1 MLFPI
6 VTNVAAEVK
15 PNYKFPLGP
24 AHMSTDSRK
33 AQRYSRDQ
41 RAAIMDAIFDHG
53 MTANAAISAAKKGEL
68 PINGRE
74 KLDAYDVPPNTVSRW
89 RTDERS
95 EREEQKP
102 RDMIES
108 ALKRVVQLANSEL
121 QAELDKRHG
130 DRDMQK
136 LKATTDALAKA
147 QTLAEALENK
157 AAETP
162 PKAET
167 DPNRP
172 PSTAEKLA
180 TAAQERG

>member
-1 MLFPI
+1 
-6 VTNVAAEVK
+6 
-15 PNYKFPLGP
+15 
-24 AHMSTDSRK
+24 MSTDSQK
-33 AQRYSRDQ
+33 ARQYSRDQ
-41 RAAIMDAIFDHG
+41 RGAIMDAIFDHG
-53 MTANAAISAAKKGEL
+53 MTAKAAIRAAKAGEL
-68 PINGRE
+68 PIGRTQ
-74 KLDAYDVPPNTVSRW
+74 KLEPFEPPQNTVSRW

-147 QTLAEALENK
+147 QTLAEAMENK
-157 AAETP
+157 APETT
-162 PKAET
+162 PKADT